1 MKIYKI
7 ILVIQERKRGGRIID
22 VERKEAVVVDNLETA
37 RFIYDEYKNT
47 AECSFQYA
55 RYFGVVALFE
65 PGINKNGTL
74 AHWCD
79 EPIEMYRKDG

>member
-7 ILVIQERKRGGRIID
+7 ILIIQERKRGGRIVD
-22 VERKEAVVVDNLETA
+22 VERKETVVVDNLNTA
-37 RFIYDEYKNT
+37 KFLYSEFKNV

-65 PGINKNGTL
+65 PRINNNGTL

-79 EPIEMYRKDG
+79 DPIEIYRKNG

>member
-7 ILVIQERKRGGRIID
+7 TLVIQERKRGGRIVD
-22 VERKEAVVVDNLETA
+22 VERKETVAVDNLETA
-37 RFIYDEYKNT
+37 KFLYDEYKNI

-65 PGINKNGTL
+65 PRINNDGTL
-74 AHWCD
+74 AHWCND
-79 EPIEMYRKDG
+79 PIEIYRKDG